1 MTSRWNFDDLFDA
14 AVAMVTDDVDV
25 TPDEVEFYRDNF
37 TRSYDRLAPLP
48 FHPDRIALSYAA
60 GTTEVRAAMGQRPA
74 LVALPVLFAWYWTRD
89 PEVVP

>member
-25 TPDEVEFYRDNF
+25 TADEVEFYRDNF
-37 TRSYDRLAPLP
+37 TRSYDRLSPLSFQP
-48 FHPDRIALSYAA
+48 ARIALSYAA
-60 GTTEVRAAMGQRPA
+60 GTTETRARLNFRPA
-74 LVALPVLFAWYWTRD
+74 LVALPVLFAWYWTQD

>member
-1 MTSRWNFDDLFDA
+1 MIR
-14 AVAMVTDDVDV
+14 
-25 TPDEVEFYRDNF
+25 
-37 TRSYDRLAPLP
+37 
-48 FHPDRIALSYAA
+48 HAA